1 MTRLARRLLLAFVS
15 VAAAAAAHAQQPDRI
30 VFATDWLAQ
39 AEHGG
44 FYQAVAEGTYRK
56 HGLDVTIR
64 MGGPQVNG
72 LQLLA
77 AGQLDVVMAD
87 ALQVL
92 SAAEQSVPVTAIAAT
107 FQKNPT
113 VIIAHPG
120 VAKVEDLK
128 GRPIAVSAAANTTF
142 WPWLKQRYGFT
153 DDQKRPY
160 AFSVQPFLVDPN
172 LSQQGFATSEPFS
185 IEKGGI
191 KPVVFLLAELG
202 YPPYSE
208 VLAVRRD
215 ALAKRTDA
223 FARFVRASAEG
234 WKSYLANPAPAHSL
248 IKRDNPQMS
257 DELLAYGH
265 RKMKDYAIVAGADT
279 ATGGLLTMTNARWQ
293 QTIEFLR
300 MAGLARPNVDYASAF
315 TLSGPSL
322 DGPVASAQITNVWWD
337 QWGNWHRNRV
347 PDPSPVTM
355 ARAVAGRVFT
365 ASFIAVQIIDAASQL
380 GDRQRLTVAL
390 AVQPEW
396 RFPSLGD
403 ERRAPWMGAP
413 MQEETERLNRLTRRA
428 SANGGGK
435 RARVSTT

>member
-1 MTRLARRLLLAFVS
+1 MKATARLLLAVLS
-15 VAAAAAAHAQQPDRI
+15 VMPTLAAQAQQPERL

-92 SAAEQSVPVTAIAAT
+92 SAVEQSVPITAIAAT

-113 VIIAHPG
+113 VLIAHPG
-120 VAKVEDLK
+120 VARIEDLK
-128 GRPIAVSAAANTTF
+128 GKPIAIAAAANTTF

-160 AFSVQPFLVDPN
+160 AFSVQPFLVDAS
-172 LSQQGFATSEPFS
+172 LAQQGFATSEPFS
-185 IEKGGI
+185 IEKGGV
-191 KPVVFLLAELG
+191 KPVVFLLADRG

-208 VLAVRRD
+208 ALAVRRD
-215 ALAKRTDA
+215 TLGKRADAL
-223 FARFVRASAEG
+223 ARFVRASAEG
-234 WKSYLANPAPAHSL
+234 WKSYLADPAPGNAL

-265 RKMKDYAIVAGADT
+265 RKMKEYAIVTGDDAPT
-279 ATGGLLTMTNARWQ
+279 AGLLTMTDRRWRE
-293 QTIEFLR
+293 TVEFLR
-300 MAGLARPNVDYASAF
+300 AAGLAKPGVDYSQAY
-315 TLSGPSL
+315 TLSIVR
-322 DGPVASAQITNVWWD
+322 DV
-337 QWGNWHRNRV
+337 RV
-347 PDPSPVTM
+347 LP
-355 ARAVAGRVFT
+355 
-365 ASFIAVQIIDAASQL
+365 
-380 GDRQRLTVAL
+380 
-390 AVQPEW
+390 
-396 RFPSLGD
+396 
-403 ERRAPWMGAP
+403 
-413 MQEETERLNRLTRRA
+413 
-428 SANGGGK
+428 
-435 RARVSTT
+435 

>member
-1 MTRLARRLLLAFVS
+1 MTRLVFRLLSALI
-15 VAAAAAAHAQQPDRI
+15 AAAAMATAHAQRPDRL

-44 FYQAVAEGTYRK
+44 FYQALAEGTYRK

-77 AGQLDVVMAD
+77 ARRLDVAMAD

-92 SAAEQSVPVTAIAAT
+92 SAVEQRVPVVAIAAT

-120 VAKVEDLK
+120 VAKIEELK
-128 GRPIAVSAAANTTF
+128 GKPVAVSAASNTTF

-185 IEKGGI
+185 IEKGGV

-208 VLAVRRD
+208 VLAVTRD
-215 ALAKRTDA
+215 TLAKRPDVL
-223 FARFVRASAEG
+223 ARFVRASAEG
-234 WKSYLANPAPAHSL
+234 WRSYLANPAPGNAL
-248 IKRDNPQMS
+248 IKRENPQMS

-265 RKMKDYAIVAGADT
+265 RKMLEYAIVTGTDT
-279 ATGGLLTMTNARWQ
+279 ATSGLLTMSEARWR
-293 QTIEFLR
+293 QTMDFLE
-300 MAGLARPNVDYASAF
+300 AARLTEPNVDYASAF
-315 TLSGPSL
+315 TLSIVRDVKVLP
-322 DGPVASAQITNVWWD
+322 
-337 QWGNWHRNRV
+337 
-347 PDPSPVTM
+347 
-355 ARAVAGRVFT
+355 
-365 ASFIAVQIIDAASQL
+365 
-380 GDRQRLTVAL
+380 
-390 AVQPEW
+390 
-396 RFPSLGD
+396 
-403 ERRAPWMGAP
+403 
-413 MQEETERLNRLTRRA
+413 
-428 SANGGGK
+428 
-435 RARVSTT
+435 